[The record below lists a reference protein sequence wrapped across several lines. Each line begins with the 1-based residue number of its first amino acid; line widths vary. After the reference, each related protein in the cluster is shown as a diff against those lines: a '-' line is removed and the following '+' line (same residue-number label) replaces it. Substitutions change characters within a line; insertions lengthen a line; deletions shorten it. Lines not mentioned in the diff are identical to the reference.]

1 VAKTETSG
9 KQTIAK
15 EIAVG
20 GGACC
25 VRIGSDAPLAFIC
38 GPCVIESREHA
49 LFMADKISAIAGKLG
64 VPVVFKA
71 SYDKANRTSG
81 AGFRGV
87 GMERG
92 LAILAEVRS
101 NFGIPVVTDV
111 HTEEEARQ
119 AGEVVDLVQIPAFLC
134 RQTSLL
140 GAAAATGKPV
150 MVKKGQF
157 VHPADMRHVVDKL
170 VGSGATQVL
179 LCERGSCFGYR
190 ELVVDFRSL
199 AIMAEFGGPVV
210 FDGTHSV
217 QIMGGEQGC
226 SGGNRKFVPA
236 LCRAAVSVGVDA
248 LFLECHDHPDSAPS
262 DGPNMVELSCL
273 SQLMAELAALHRSA
287 SDISGKRGR

>member
-1 VAKTETSG
+1 VSKTDDSG
-9 KQTIAK
+9 KQTVARQIM
-15 EIAVG
+15 VG
-20 GGACC
+20 GGNCG
-25 VRIGSDAPLAFIC
+25 VRIGAEAPLAFVC

-87 GMERG
+87 GIERG
-92 LAILAEVRS
+92 LAILAEVRRS
-101 NFGIPVVTDV
+101 YGVPVVTDV

-119 AGEVVDLVQIPAFLC
+119 AGEVVDLVQVPAFLC
-134 RQTSLL
+134 RQSSLL
-140 GAAAATGKPV
+140 NAAAATGKPV

-157 VHPADMRHVVDKL
+157 MHPADMRYVVDKL
-170 VGSGATQVL
+170 VSSGATQVL

-199 AIMAEFGGPVV
+199 AIMAELGCPIV

-217 QIMGGEQGC
+217 QVMGGERGC
-226 SGGNRKFVPA
+226 SGGNRQFVPA

-248 LFLECHDHPDSAPS
+248 LFLECHDRPDLAPS
-262 DGPNMVELSCL
+262 DGPNMVELGSL
-273 SQLMAELAALHRSA
+273 ERLLAELAALHRSA
-287 SDISGKRGR
+287 ADISGNKR